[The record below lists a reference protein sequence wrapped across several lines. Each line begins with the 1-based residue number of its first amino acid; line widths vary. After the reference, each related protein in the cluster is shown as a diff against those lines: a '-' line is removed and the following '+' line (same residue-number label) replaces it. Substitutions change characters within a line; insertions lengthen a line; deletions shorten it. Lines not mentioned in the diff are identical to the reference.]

1 MVRDFGCALF
11 YLGVKLMKN
20 DAEMYKKMYLKLF
33 NTITDVNEICT
44 DEKCVEILKT
54 AQNESEDIFITYYE

>member
-1 MVRDFGCALF
+1 
-11 YLGVKLMKN
+11 MKN

-54 AQNESEDIFITYYE
+54 AQNESEEIFITYYE